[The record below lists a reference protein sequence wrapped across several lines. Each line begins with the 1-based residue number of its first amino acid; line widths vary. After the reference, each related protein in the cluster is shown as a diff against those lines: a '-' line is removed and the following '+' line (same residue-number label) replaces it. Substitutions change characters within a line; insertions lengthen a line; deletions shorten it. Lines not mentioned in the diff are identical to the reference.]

1 MEFTLTEAQQ
11 DLSGLTRSVVTELVT
26 NDRLRELDAAE
37 DRFDAILWN
46 ALASAGVLGA
56 ALPESVG
63 GDGFGVLEQCSILAE
78 LGRGV
83 AAVPFLTSIV
93 GSAAAIAEFGSDKQR
108 DEWAS
113 AAAAGEKILTAALAE
128 EYNDDPAHPVTRAE
142 KTADGWRIDG
152 AKITVDSA
160 PLADLFLVPAITEDG
175 VAVFLVE
182 PSDAGVS
189 ITRQS
194 TTDFSSAGLVEFDSV
209 QIPADRVLGSV
220 AQGSDIAAWIVE
232 RIQLGSTAYQYGVLD
247 QALKLTAEYATE
259 RVQFG
264 RPIGSF
270 QAVAPAPRR
279 RIHRRQGCPSDSV
292 GCRVASERRTSFR
305 RRCTD
310 GQVLGCRCGT
320 PCRAHCGSRSR
331 RCRSGR
337 GPSGSPLLPRGQ
349 ASRVPARQRNGS
361 ASRAR
366 QGTCRSPCLSA
377 SHRVEIHDLVRDES
391 MMMQL

>member
-108 DEWAS
+108 DEWCERCRRRREDTHPRPS
-113 AAAAGEKILTAALAE
+113 PRNTTTT
-128 EYNDDPAHPVTRAE
+128 PAHPVTRAE

-232 RIQLGSTAYQYGVLD
+232 RIQLGSTAYQYGSARSSVEAD
-247 QALKLTAEYATE
+247 
-259 RVQFG
+259 
-264 RPIGSF
+264 
-270 QAVAPAPRR
+270 R
-279 RIHRRQGCPSDSV
+279 RICHRACAVRS
-292 GCRVASERRTSFR
+292 
-305 RRCTD
+305 TD
-310 GQVLGCRCGT
+310 DR
-320 PCRAHCGSRSR
+320 
-331 RCRSGR
+331 
-337 GPSGSPLLPRGQ
+337 
-349 ASRVPARQRNGS
+349 
-361 ASRAR
+361 
-366 QGTCRSPCLSA
+366 
-377 SHRVEIHDLVRDES
+377 
-391 MMMQL
+391 

>member
-11 DLSGLTRSVVTELVT
+11 DLSRLTRSVVAELVT

-37 DRFDAILWN
+37 DRFDALLWN

-93 GSAAAIAEFGSDKQR
+93 GSAAAIAEFGSDQQR

-128 EYNDDPAHPVTRAE
+128 EYNDDPAHPITRAE

-175 VAVFLVE
+175 VAV
-182 PSDAGVS
+182 
-189 ITRQS
+189 
-194 TTDFSSAGLVEFDSV
+194 
-209 QIPADRVLGSV
+209 
-220 AQGSDIAAWIVE
+220 
-232 RIQLGSTAYQYGVLD
+232 
-247 QALKLTAEYATE
+247 
-259 RVQFG
+259 
-264 RPIGSF
+264 
-270 QAVAPAPRR
+270 
-279 RIHRRQGCPSDSV
+279 
-292 GCRVASERRTSFR
+292 
-305 RRCTD
+305 
-310 GQVLGCRCGT
+310 
-320 PCRAHCGSRSR
+320 
-331 RCRSGR
+331 
-337 GPSGSPLLPRGQ
+337 
-349 ASRVPARQRNGS
+349 
-361 ASRAR
+361 
-366 QGTCRSPCLSA
+366 
-377 SHRVEIHDLVRDES
+377 
-391 MMMQL
+391 

>member
-128 EYNDDPAHPVTRAE
+128 EYNDDPAHPITRAE
-142 KTADGWRIDG
+142 KTAEGWRIDG

-270 QAVAPAPRR
+270 QAVAQRLADGYIDVKGVRLTLWAAAWR
-279 RIHRRQGCPSDSV
+279 LSEGLPSDGAVQTAKFWAADAGHRV
-292 GCRVASERRTSFR
+292 GHTAVHVHGGVGLDEDHPVHRYFLAAKHHEFLLGNA
-305 RRCTD
+305 TD
-310 GQVLGCRCGT
+310 QLRALGKVL
-320 PCRAHCGSRSR
+320 A
-331 RCRSGR
+331 
-337 GPSGSPLLPRGQ
+337 
-349 ASRVPARQRNGS
+349 AVPA
-361 ASRAR
+361 
-366 QGTCRSPCLSA
+366 
-377 SHRVEIHDLVRDES
+377 
-391 MMMQL
+391 